1 VPACL
6 QMRVSKWVDRL
17 QKQFY
22 GTSFA
27 YDKAIRT
34 EVSLS
39 WGVLVAV
46 GFIIQSSLR

>member
-1 VPACL
+1 
-6 QMRVSKWVDRL
+6 MRVSKWVDRL

-39 WGVLVAV
+39 GGVAV
-46 GFIIQSSLR
+46 GVIVK